1 MMEVKGIRLKN
12 LVASRYII
20 TIMVFIFF
28 VDISA
33 GVLVIVKICRWVSK
47 NVYLFA
53 F

>member
-1 MMEVKGIRLKN
+1 MRLKN
-12 LVASRYII
+12 LVVSKYLI

-28 VDISA
+28 VGISA
-33 GVLVIVKICRWVSK
+33 GVVVIVKIYGWVSK